1 MCRYIY
7 SGDQR
12 PGLRCRC
19 SLGMNTH
26 RWPHSALL
34 SAPTPHGHHTHCRH
48 QIVARLPANWGFIGS
63 LGVIFTKDIKS
74 AEMST
79 PDCVPPPSCIP
90 PVAMKAGDVE
100 AAHIVSHS
108 PSHGG
113 SSSPAQP
120 SPAQPSPGVKP
131 VLHWCGGIVRLSVIP
146 LLVPGFDAL
155 IHVSMPMLLYC
166 ICDTIKYFIL

>member
-1 MCRYIY
+1 M
-7 SGDQR
+7 
-12 PGLRCRC
+12 
-19 SLGMNTH
+19 H
-26 RWPHSALL
+26 RGHLL

-48 QIVARLPANWGFIGS
+48 QIVARLPANWGFICS
-63 LGVIFTKDIKS
+63 LGVCNIKIKIKICS
-74 AEMST
+74 AELST
-79 PDCVPPPSCIP
+79 PDCATVSPSQLHSISCHES
-90 PVAMKAGDVE
+90 GGTVE

-120 SPAQPSPGVKP
+120 SPIQVSSHCCTG
-131 VLHWCGGIVRLSVIP
+131 WCGGIVLLSVVP

-166 ICDTIKYFIL
+166 ICDTITYCSNVSL